1 MESLKFHIQN
11 IGKDVSHQIKL
22 IEQDVS
28 GGTISKSTIDSLENT
43 EHEHVLTI
51 SGLKQ
56 DTFEYLIEN
65 YGHKFRTIN
74 FWKCPLVNDFSPIES
89 LSDIQYISYFW
100 NQRVTKLWDFKKT
113 PKLKGFAFDDFTR
126 MHHLN
131 DLEKASNLEELEFG
145 DKVWIKYRLE
155 TLEPLSKLTQLR
167 KLTFSAKKIEDERIE
182 PLSNLINLRT
192 LSFPSNLFTTEQV
205 AWLKSKLPDSV
216 SSDILNPYWTL
227 DEPIKINGKNKNI
240 FIVGKRKPFLDSI
253 IDKKRIEKYTAE
265 FNKKLHWFKS
275 NPNKKPSDYN

>member
-1 MESLKFHIQN
+1 MENLKSHIQN
-11 IGKDVSHQIKL
+11 IGKDVPHQIKL
-22 IEQDVS
+22 IERNIS
-28 GGTISKSTIDSLENT
+28 GGTISKATIDSLENSKNT
-43 EHEHVLTI
+43 HVLTI

-89 LSDIQYISYFW
+89 LSHIQYISYFW
-100 NQRVTKLWDFKKT
+100 NQRVTRLWDFTKT

-126 MHHLN
+126 MHNLN
-131 DLEKASNLEELEFG
+131 DLENAKNLEELEFG
-145 DKVWIKYRLE
+145 DKVWIKYRLK
-155 TLEPLSKLTQLR
+155 TLEPLSNLTQLK
-167 KLTFSAKKIEDERIE
+167 KLTFSAKKVEDERIE
-182 PLSNLINLRT
+182 PLSNLISLRK
-192 LSFPSNLFTTEQV
+192 LSFPTNLFTTEQV

-216 SSDILNPYWTL
+216 NSNVLNPYWSL
-227 DEPIKINGKNKNI
+227 DEPIEISGKQKNT

-265 FNKKLHWFKS
+265 FEKRVDWFKR
-275 NPNKKPSDYN
+275 NPTHKPSDYA